1 MMIYQKSTNTM
12 ESYDYRETAP
22 GRSKMDM
29 FKKEPEKSRTG
40 NILPILQLDSSHLIR
55 NSYISFE
62 YRISSI

>member
-40 NILPILQLDSSHLIR
+40 NIISHFTVGLSTVSTVEL
-55 NSYISFE
+55 N
-62 YRISSI
+62 